1 MYARALLWLLSRW
14 SHASLSSWLCA
25 AAGMM
30 WAVGFIV
37 SFLSR
42 SFENNWKI
50 YKLLAHQKISKE
62 KVRKREE
69 PMALVVLPSSASSCP
84 TATLPPASWG
94 AEFQVWGWGVAG
106 SNSSFLP

>member
-1 MYARALLWLLSRW
+1 M
-14 SHASLSSWLCA
+14 
-25 AAGMM
+25 
-30 WAVGFIV
+30 GFIV

-62 KVRKREE
+62 KVRKRVE
-69 PMALVVLPSSASSCP
+69 PIFCFLLPHCY
-84 TATLPPASWG
+84 PASWG